1 MVQNSHNYEKQRIK
15 VARYHEKIVN
25 QRKDWLHK
33 LSYYFAET
41 YDYVFVDS
49 AAGSDSFHGIL
60 AKVCDRAIVVV
71 TGDPVCVRSADA
83 AVGRVLKADKDIDIR
98 MIINRFDRYEVEMG
112 KQMKLDDVIDSA
124 RVQLIGV
131 IPEDDSV
138 RLLSNGSKI
147 SKYAFNAFL
156 RTAKRILGE
165 NVLFKQKDFY

>member
-1 MVQNSHNYEKQRIK
+1 
-15 VARYHEKIVN
+15 
-25 QRKDWLHK
+25 
-33 LSYYFAET
+33 
-41 YDYVFVDS
+41 
-49 AAGSDSFHGIL
+49 
-60 AKVCDRAIVVV
+60 
-71 TGDPVCVRSADA
+71 
-83 AVGRVLKADKDIDIR
+83 
-98 MIINRFDRYEVEMG
+98 MIINRFDRYEVESG